1 MKTSNSYFATT
12 AGAAGPCGR
21 PETGGESK
29 NKEHYSP
36 QQQEGGKAP
45 VQEWKPHPKS
55 TAKPDFSSWPA
66 LRTGTSG

>member
-12 AGAAGPCGR
+12 AGAAGICCR
-21 PETGGESK
+21 PETNGESK
-29 NKEHYSP
+29 NLEHHTS
-36 QQQEGGKAP
+36 QQESGKAP

-55 TAKPDFSSWPA
+55 TAKPDFSSWPT

>member
-1 MKTSNSYFATT
+1 MKTSKRYFATT
-12 AGAAGPCGR
+12 AGAAGSCDL
-21 PETGGESK
+21 PETCGAQ
-29 NKEHYSP
+29 NTKEHHTSN
-36 QQQEGGKAP
+36 QGGGMTP